1 MQQFIGCDAHKRFS
15 VFVAVDERGRA
26 SKPTRV
32 EHVQK
37 HFADFLKQLPT
48 ESEIAIEST
57 GHWYWLVDEMERA
70 GHHVHLANPMEAKK
84 RMGRTHKTDALDAK
98 GLAILLRNGTLPES
112 WIPPGPLRDRRE
124 LLRTRMALRDLR
136 SSLKHRIHA
145 AVDRY
150 GLHTDSLT
158 DLFGIKGREYLA
170 SRLAEFPPETAR
182 MVQIQLDALDEL
194 AAHIECIEQRIHAE
208 IAPDLR
214 GPTFTERARRR
225 RDSRSRH
232 LVGDRR
238 RQPFSAR
245 RKSSELRRT
254 RSARVFQR
262 RSHTPRRHIAFCEP
276 VFEMGLCRSGELR
289 SAAKNASA
297 FPHRLSLS
305 ETAGKTRAWPRHRCR
320 RPASRRGQLLD
331 PPQTGKLPG
340 TTEVDFVQE
349 GVSARHVWPFPAT
362 TGKRP
367 RGECETLNRYA
378 HARSRANTWLMTKPQ
393 ARANGR

>member
-37 HFADFLKQLPT
+37 HFADFLKQLPAK
-48 ESEIAIEST
+48 SEIAIEST

-84 RMGRTHKTDALDAK
+84 RMGRTNKTDALDAK

-112 WIPPGPLRDRRE
+112 WIPPGPLRDQRE

-150 GLHTDSLT
+150 GLHTDSIT

-194 AAHIECIEQRIHAE
+194 AAHIECHRAAH
-208 IAPDLR
+208 PCGNRTRLR
-214 GPTFTERARRR
+214 SPAFKERSRRR

-232 LVGDRR
+232 LAGDWRR
-238 RQPFSAR
+238 ATLPTR
-245 RKSSELRRT
+245 RKSGELRGACAA
-254 RSARVFQR
+254 SIFQR
-262 RSHTPRRHIAFCEP
+262 RSHTPRRHLAFRQP
-276 VFEMGLCRSGELR
+276 VFEMGLCRGGELR
-289 SAAKNASA
+289 RAAKNASA
-297 FPHRLSLS
+297 FPRRLSLS
-305 ETAGKTRAWPRHRCR
+305 EAAGKTRAWPRHRGRRSASCR
-320 RPASRRGQLLD
+320 SQLLD
-331 PPQTGKLPG
+331 SPQTGAVPG
-340 TTEVDFVQE
+340 TTQQ
-349 GVSARHVWPFPAT
+349 
-362 TGKRP
+362 
-367 RGECETLNRYA
+367 L
-378 HARSRANTWLMTKPQ
+378 
-393 ARANGR
+393 